1 MSKKRVKKSTVDK
14 KARLS
19 REELLELESIDK
31 DIRISELGLEK
42 HRLVIESETY
52 RFKLL
57 QQELNMVKNEL
68 NRLNADVKTH
78 ANRIAERKSSRKQF
92 YDKIK
97 EKYNLKD
104 VEFGFNPDSGE
115 IIFKE

>member
-1 MSKKRVKKSTVDK
+1 MSKKKVNKKK
-14 KARLS
+14 QLS
-19 REELLELESIDK
+19 REDLLELDSIDK
-31 DIRISELGLEK
+31 NIRISELGLEK

-57 QQELNMVKNEL
+57 QQELNIVKNGISK
-68 NRLNADVKTH
+68 LNADVKVY
-78 ANRIAERKSSRKQF
+78 ADKIAENKRIRKSF

-115 IIFKE
+115 IVFND